1 MTVRPLV
8 WVGIDV
14 GKTSH
19 HACAV
24 DETGKVL
31 WNQKVSNEQ
40 RAIEQL
46 IARARKGAEQVRW
59 AIDLTSPM
67 ALMLITVLLCAEQ
80 SVVYV
85 PGRTVNTMTDAFR
98 GEGKTDAKDARVI
111 AETARLRNDLSDVVT
126 SRRAG
131 RGVDPAD
138 RLPDRF
144 DGRLGARH
152 QSAARLAGIDLP
164 RIGGGI

>member
-46 IARARKGAEQVRW
+46 IARAHKGADEARW

-67 ALMLITVLLCAEQ
+67 ALMLITVLLGAEQ

-85 PGRTVNTMTDAFR
+85 PGHVGQHHD
-98 GEGKTDAKDARVI
+98 GCV
-111 AETARLRNDLSDVVT
+111 
-126 SRRAG
+126 SRRG
-131 RGVDPAD
+131 
-138 RLPDRF
+138 
-144 DGRLGARH
+144 
-152 QSAARLAGIDLP
+152 
-164 RIGGGI
+164 

>member
-46 IARARKGAEQVRW
+46 IARAHKGADEARW
-59 AIDLTSPM
+59 AIDLGQPDGVDADHSP
-67 ALMLITVLLCAEQ
+67 AWCRAVGGLCARARGQ
-80 SVVYV
+80 HHD
-85 PGRTVNTMTDAFR
+85 GRV
-98 GEGKTDAKDARVI
+98 
-111 AETARLRNDLSDVVT
+111 
-126 SRRAG
+126 SRRG
-131 RGVDPAD
+131 
-138 RLPDRF
+138 
-144 DGRLGARH
+144 
-152 QSAARLAGIDLP
+152 
-164 RIGGGI
+164 